1 MQELE
6 VVEDFLLPWLVR
18 CACNPL
24 VRISQVACWEV
35 SGKTVLASCPV
46 AVRAALSELLR
57 GGSVYPLQ
65 FIAAG
70 KPQWLVLEEMQSG
83 TESHDCMHA
92 SPLPAQ
98 GMVLPTAGPP
108 ISSNAIDE
116 TPLNMPG

>member
-1 MQELE
+1 ML
-6 VVEDFLLPWLVR
+6 EDFLPPWPVH

-46 AVRAALSELLR
+46 AVIAALSELLR

-98 GMVLPTAGPP
+98 GMVLPTAVS
-108 ISSNAIDE
+108 ISIKAIDE